1 MDYSEE
7 PFCLLPFTQIGR
19 KGKQMNNTLM
29 IDASSQTAL
38 ALNLSQIFGK
48 NYFNH

>member
-1 MDYSEE
+1 MDDSE
-7 PFCLLPFTQIGR
+7 PFCLLPLTQIGR

-29 IDASSQTAL
+29 TDASSQTAL
-38 ALNLSQIFGK
+38 VLNLSEIFGK

>member
-1 MDYSEE
+1 MDDSEE

-29 IDASSQTAL
+29 IDASSQTGL
-38 ALNLSQIFGK
+38 ALNLSEIFGK

>member
-1 MDYSEE
+1 MDDSEE
-7 PFCLLPFTQIGR
+7 PFCLLPFTSMRR